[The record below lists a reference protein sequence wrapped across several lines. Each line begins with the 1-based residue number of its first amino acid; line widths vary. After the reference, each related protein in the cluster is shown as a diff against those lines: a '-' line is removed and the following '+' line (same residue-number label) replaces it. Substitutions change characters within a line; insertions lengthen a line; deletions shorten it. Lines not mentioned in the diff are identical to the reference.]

1 MTRRNLGGLIV
12 LSAKV
17 SAELAEEIKQ
27 LAIDTDQTVSLTL
40 TSLLQTGLEEG
51 GAKRLKRDLKDEG
64 YQAGVR
70 RGLHEVR
77 EHMKKFFGSGG

>member
-1 MTRRNLGGLIV
+1 MTARNQGGLVV
-12 LSAKV
+12 LSVKASV
-17 SAELAEEIKQ
+17 ELADEIKQ

-40 TSLLQTGLEEG
+40 TNLLQQALEEG

-64 YQAGVR
+64 YQAGLR

-77 EHMKKFFGSGG
+77 EHMKKLWSDE